1 LCGLVYEIICD
12 GETFSVEASNEWS
25 NDSFKDLLTL
35 LEDIIPQGNVVP
47 ETIYEVKQIICLLD
61 LEVKKYMRA
70 RMIAFYIM
78 GMSTNTLTN
87 ALFVDS
93 TDSIVEKTLVMTRTA
108 TKEKAGLKRC
118 FSTFLSF
125 LV

>member
-47 ETIYEVKQIICLLD
+47 ETIYELKQIICLLD
-61 LEVKKYMRA
+61 LEVKKIHACKNDCILYHGHEYEHLDKCP
-70 RMIAFYIM
+70 IY
-78 GMSTNTLTN
+78 
-87 ALFVDS
+87 
-93 TDSIVEKTLVMTRTA
+93 
-108 TKEKAGLKRC
+108 GLDRFNHRKDTGDDENCNKRKSWPKKV
-118 FSTFLSF
+118 F
-125 LV
+125 